1 MFRYFVLWLLQYD
14 TAGAEGPAR
23 RPTDPCHLGRRRAAS
38 PDLASLSLG
47 SRITKL
53 TSRIFRYFVIWPLH
67 YDVGC
72 WAWLGRAAGPGVPCL
87 GAWLAPRAIPFR
99 ARAPYNE
106 INDLEISLFRY
117 MAAV

>member
-1 MFRYFVLWLLQYD
+1 M
-14 TAGAEGPAR
+14 
-23 RPTDPCHLGRRRAAS
+23 
-38 PDLASLSLG
+38 
-47 SRITKL
+47 TKL
-53 TSRIFRYFVIWPLH
+53 AARIFRYMDGASPEGWGGASPAR
-67 YDVGC
+67 VGC
-72 WAWLGRAAGPGVPCL
+72 WAWLGRAVGPGVPCL